1 MGAFASHIIF
11 GWEGK
16 KKWQE
21 CGMLSVCRKHQ
32 GIFEMGCQG
41 PDLFLYNPAMLFST
55 YDKNLGERMHVEKCG
70 RFMACL
76 ADVIRQQEEKEAV
89 EVGLSYLMG
98 LLAHY
103 TLDTSLHPYVYAR
116 TGYDPADPY
125 APKATMGIHFRL
137 EAAIDANLIA
147 QKLGIMPNAFYP
159 EKTMHAEKKE
169 KTSVAEMIAQSVS
182 CCYHLNLKKEA
193 VLDSM
198 FMMQHIVPQFF
209 DRTGRRKKYLSKFEF
224 PIWEDG
230 LFSNL
235 FVEDAYVGK
244 HGIMNGRNATWYH
257 PWDLNIV
264 SKASVWEIYEEALE
278 QYDHYIQVWQP
289 YFQKLLQKIM
299 NNYSKQVYNG
309 QADQKAWH
317 DLIVDCVAKTGCYSY
332 HSGLPVEQPKNV
344 DRIIL

>member
-125 APKATMGIHFRL
+125 APKATISG
-137 EAAIDANLIA
+137 
-147 QKLGIMPNAFYP
+147 
-159 EKTMHAEKKE
+159 
-169 KTSVAEMIAQSVS
+169 
-182 CCYHLNLKKEA
+182 
-193 VLDSM
+193 
-198 FMMQHIVPQFF
+198 
-209 DRTGRRKKYLSKFEF
+209 
-224 PIWEDG
+224 
-230 LFSNL
+230 
-235 FVEDAYVGK
+235 
-244 HGIMNGRNATWYH
+244 
-257 PWDLNIV
+257 
-264 SKASVWEIYEEALE
+264 
-278 QYDHYIQVWQP
+278 
-289 YFQKLLQKIM
+289 
-299 NNYSKQVYNG
+299 SKQPLM
-309 QADQKAWH
+309 Q
-317 DLIVDCVAKTGCYSY
+317 T
-332 HSGLPVEQPKNV
+332 
-344 DRIIL
+344 